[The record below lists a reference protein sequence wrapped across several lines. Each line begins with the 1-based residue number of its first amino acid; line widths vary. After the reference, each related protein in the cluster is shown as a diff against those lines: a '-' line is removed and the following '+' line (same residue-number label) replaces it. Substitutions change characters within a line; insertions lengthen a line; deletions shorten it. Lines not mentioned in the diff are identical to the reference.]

1 MKRSIKKLRELPVF
15 STLLILFVA
24 YIPFQCR
31 HTSLLKPFS
40 KAWFASQPNLPAT
53 FDSRLD
59 LYLNE
64 LIMILLI
71 GMVVWN
77 LRHRFKE
84 ISLAGVVVV
93 LFLSFSFLSVVLSPS
108 APYHWPYWRWL
119 QLVLPLLFSLLIP
132 MRARPRDVVLCF
144 GMLFSLALFESI
156 VGAAQYLIQDRVGLK
171 SLGELKI
178 NPLDLSC
185 VYVESKTRW
194 LIDKLIGYQTMTP
207 RILRAAATFPHPNIL
222 GAFLG
227 LSLFAGCFFWLR
239 KASWR
244 IPLSFALFTL
254 ILGLCLTYSRAALF
268 GVFGGL
274 SLFALMIWP
283 LVSKKAWA
291 KLALLLMASALFCG
305 VLLHE
310 QFLERGGIINY
321 NEFVGRADR
330 DRIHYQN
337 VALTMVKAHP
347 FLGVGPGQ
355 FAIEMHQHVEEGA
368 AILQLQTVHNVYLLL
383 AAETGLIGLTL
394 FLAFV
399 ALSLWKLWKCPPTL
413 ERAVLLSM
421 WAFVLW
427 LGCCDHF
434 LITTHHG
441 RLLLFLTVGLSSIH
455 GYASERARLQHP
467 IPTH

>member
-1 MKRSIKKLRELPVF
+1 MKRIIKKLRELPVF

-40 KAWFASQPNLPAT
+40 KAWFGSQPNLPAT
-53 FDSRLD
+53 IDRRLD

-71 GMVVWN
+71 GMALWN
-77 LRHRFKE
+77 LRHRLKE
-84 ISLAGVVVV
+84 ISLSGVVLL
-93 LFLSFSFLSVVLSPS
+93 LFLIFSFLSVAFSS
-108 APYHWPYWRWL
+108 SGSYHWPYWRWM
-119 QLVLPLLFSLLIP
+119 QLALPLLFALLIP
-132 MRARPRDVVLCF
+132 LKARPKDVALCF
-144 GMLFSLALFESI
+144 GMLFALALFESI
-156 VGAAQYLIQDRVGLK
+156 AGTAQYVLQDRVGLK

-178 NPLDLSC
+178 NLLDLS
-185 VYVESKTRW
+185 YIHVENKTRW
-194 LIDKLIGYQTMTP
+194 LIDNFTGYQTLTP

-239 KASWR
+239 KANWR
-244 IPLSFALFTL
+244 IPLSLALFTL

-283 LVSKKAWA
+283 LVSKKAWS
-291 KLALLLMASALFCG
+291 KLALLLIASALFCG

-330 DRIHYQN
+330 DRVHYQN

-347 FLGVGPGQ
+347 FLGVGLKQ
-355 FAIEMHQHVEEGA
+355 FPIEMHRYIEEGA

-383 AAETGLIGLTL
+383 AAETGLIGLSL
-394 FLAFV
+394 FLAFI
-399 ALSLWKLWKCPPTL
+399 ALTLWKLWRCPPTL

-421 WAFVLW
+421 WAFILW

-441 RLLLFLTVGLSSIH
+441 RLLFFLTAGLSSIH
-455 GYASERARLQHP
+455 ASSSIAIRLQRP